1 MSSIIVAAGSIVI
14 GVVMLVTFY
23 LIAEHRRTM
32 RRIRTQVIAQARPDA
47 DPEQEFRLRLIERFD
62 DFARALGVH
71 ILTDTLERGRV
82 AKLMG
87 AAGLRRTPVEYVIA
101 TKLATAL
108 VLMIAGIFV
117 VPVAFPALPDIL
129 ATLSGVAGGAL
140 AGWRLPDFVL
150 SKMADW
156 RQGHIEGGIP
166 DALDLLV
173 VCAEAGLALETAM
186 DRIGNEMKH
195 SHPQLSEEL
204 LMTSAEIRMLPERIQ
219 ALENFATRTGVVSAR
234 VIATTLSQTLRYGTP
249 LSQSL
254 RILANEMRTNRL
266 LVFEA
271 KAGKLPVMLTV
282 PMIIFVLPCIF
293 LVVGGPAFV
302 NLFQS
307 TGQ

>member
-1 MSSIIVAAGSIVI
+1 MPLILISASSILI
-14 GVVMLVTFY
+14 GAIMLMFFY
-23 LIAEHRRTM
+23 MIAEHRRTM

-47 DPEQEFRLRLIERFD
+47 DPDQEFRLRMIERFD
-62 DFARALGVH
+62 DFARMLGVH

-82 AKLMG
+82 AKLMA
-87 AAGLRRTPVEYVIA
+87 AAGLRRAPVEYVIA
-101 TKLATAL
+101 IKSGAAL
-108 VLMIAGIFV
+108 VLMIFGIFL
-117 VPVAFPALPDIL
+117 VPLAFPALPDIL
-129 ATLSGVAGGAL
+129 ATLSGVAGGVL
-140 AGWRLPDFVL
+140 AGWRLPDFIL

-156 RQGHIEGGIP
+156 RQAHIEGGIP

-173 VCAEAGLALETAM
+173 VCAEAGLALETAL
-186 DRIGNEMKH
+186 DRIGNEMKQ
-195 SHPQLSEEL
+195 SHRQLSDEL
-204 LMTSAEIRMLPERIQ
+204 LMTSAEIRLLPERVQ
-219 ALENFATRTGVVSAR
+219 ALENFAARTGVVSAR

-307 TGQ
+307 TGP

>member
-14 GVVMLVTFY
+14 GAVMLVTFY